1 MMFRQFCRP
10 WPASSRA
17 WSWHSVP
24 VSKRIRASFRSRDFR
39 KIWAQPSSLKRQR
52 RSEKMVSYR
61 DYEIYFLFLLL
72 VKFHGSGNCEIYS
85 PMLRIFQCFSP
96 CAILS
101 LETENADPLFLNVMF
116 FKMKTVFVFQNK
128 DMMLGFQSRD
138 KGSLNNYRY
147 NIDSMLLCICSVIDH
162 MWCQNM
168 VRTKNWHIR
177 CS

>member
-1 MMFRQFCRP
+1 
-10 WPASSRA
+10 
-17 WSWHSVP
+17 
-24 VSKRIRASFRSRDFR
+24 
-39 KIWAQPSSLKRQR
+39 
-52 RSEKMVSYR
+52 
-61 DYEIYFLFLLL
+61 
-72 VKFHGSGNCEIYS
+72 
-85 PMLRIFQCFSP
+85 MLRIFQCFSP

-162 MWCQNM
+162 M
-168 VRTKNWHIR
+168 
-177 CS
+177 